1 MSLTFY
7 DNSLSYDK
15 NFEKGPP
22 LVSTNIT
29 PPKRTIKKMHKFLGF
44 SVNLPFGIP
53 AGPLLNSKFV
63 KAAFEWGFDVVH
75 YKTQRSGIFPC
86 NPFPNVLF
94 VDVEGD
100 LTLKKAN
107 KPLRGRLKTNK
118 KPLEFNITNSFGNPS
133 KGPAFWQKDMK
144 KALSYEKDGQLLIA
158 SIVGTIRDGFSEEN
172 YFDDFVYT
180 AKLANETGV
189 KVIEV
194 NLSCPN
200 VANEGILCYSK
211 EAVEA
216 ITRKVKEAIGETPLL
231 IKVGYYDKDQQ
242 ELLENIVRKI
252 EPFIAGIAAINT
264 IPAPVVDEKGNQ
276 ALPGPNRLKAGICGA
291 GIKWAGLDMVRRLA
305 RLREKL
311 HAHYEI
317 IGVGGVMTPADY
329 LEYRKAGTDAVQSA
343 TAAMWNPYLAYE
355 IWEKEGSKK

>member
-1 MSLTFY
+1 MSLIFY
-7 DNSLSYDK
+7 DNTRSYDDNWK
-15 NFEKGPP
+15 MGPP
-22 LVSTNIT
+22 LAKQNIA
-29 PPKRTIKKMHKFLGF
+29 PPKRTIKKGCKFLGF
-44 SVNLPFGIP
+44 EVNVPFGIP

-63 KAAFEWGFDVVH
+63 KTAFEWGFDVVH
-75 YKTQRSGIFPC
+75 YKTQRSAVFPC

-94 VDVEGD
+94 VDVNGN

-107 KPLRGRLKTNK
+107 KPLLGRLKTKK

-133 KGPAFWQKDMK
+133 RGPQVWQEDMR
-144 KALSYEKDGQLLIA
+144 KARSYEKEGQLLIA
-158 SIVGTIRDGFSEEN
+158 SVVGTIKKGFDEED
-172 YFDDFVYT
+172 YFDDFAHT

-200 VANEGILCYSK
+200 VANEGILCYSPQ
-211 EAVEA
+211 AVEA

-231 IKVGYYDKDQQ
+231 VKVGYYDNNQQ
-242 ELLENIVRKI
+242 PLLKKIVKSI
-252 EPFIAGIAAINT
+252 IPFISGIAAINT

-291 GIKWAGLDMVRRLA
+291 GIKWAGLDMVQRLA

-311 HAHYEI
+311 HADYEI
-317 IGVGGVMTPADY
+317 LGVGGVMTPADY
-329 LEYRKAGTDAVQSA
+329 LEYRKAGADAVQSA

-355 IWEKEGSKK
+355 ISKEGNKK